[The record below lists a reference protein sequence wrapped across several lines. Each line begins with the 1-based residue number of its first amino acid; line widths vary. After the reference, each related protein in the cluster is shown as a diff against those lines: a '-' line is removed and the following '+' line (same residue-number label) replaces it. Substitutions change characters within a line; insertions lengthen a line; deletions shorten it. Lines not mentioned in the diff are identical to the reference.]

1 MTSNNMALI
10 VPAVFVSCIAVVAL
24 STNFGRAEPATNDA
38 ASKASK
44 AKDCLSSPG
53 GTAPEGSH
61 WYYRVDRANNNRHCW
76 YLGARG
82 KLARQAVSTPA
93 QPAASQAAPQAP
105 TQQAPASP
113 APLQQAPSQSSAP
126 SLSRAQP
133 VPRDTVR
140 QEDRPVETRVES
152 PIDKRSDI
160 PTGSS
165 QEESPAAPNDIV
177 TAFSEGW
184 PSLPRTRTASGS
196 RVSAM
201 TMGYADERSLAGQ
214 EPTERD
220 NIPLIRPV
228 NSEADGANAKLSMVP
243 GGTIH
248 QTLSQRLLPW
258 ISAAFVLA
266 GILFGLIYRL
276 TAPRQQSRSDRWD
289 PLGGDVRVKLQPS
302 GGAGPYLGQTGLAQI
317 RLAQTGLAQTGL
329 MQTGPSPTGPEKG
342 LRDHTDAAL
351 TPSSTGTAA
360 GSARTSLDRRGPKR
374 EYEESLIEILGRLK
388 RSAA

>member
-1 MTSNNMALI
+1 MTELMTSNNMALI

-44 AKDCLSSPG
+44 DCLSSPG

-61 WYYRVDRANNNRHCW
+61 WYYRVDRAHNNRHCW

-82 KLARQAVSTPA
+82 KLARQAVSTTS
-93 QPAASQAAPQAP
+93 QPAPQAP
-105 TQQAPASP
+105 TSQSP
-113 APLQQAPSQSSAP
+113 AQQAPSQSSAP
-126 SLSRAQP
+126 PLSRAQP
-133 VPRDTVR
+133 LPRDVGK
-140 QEDRPVETRVES
+140 QEDRSVETRAES

-160 PTGSS
+160 PVGSS
-165 QEESPAAPNDIV
+165 QEESLAVPNGIV

-201 TMGYADERSLAGQ
+201 TMGYADERSLAEQ

-228 NSEADGANAKLSMVP
+228 NSESDGANAKLSMVP

-258 ISAAFVLA
+258 VSAAFVLA
-266 GILFGLIYRL
+266 GILVGLIYRL

-289 PLGGDVRVKLQPS
+289 PLGGDVRVKLQSS
-302 GGAGPYLGQTGLAQI
+302 GGAGLHLGQTGLAQI

-360 GSARTSLDRRGPKR
+360 GSARTSLDRSGPKR